1 MQPGTEGGAT
11 TMPQQGRTYH
21 SNRTE
26 ADEEKRA
33 EMDALIDQ
41 AMDEAIADAKD
52 HPRAVAAEAGDWLDS
67 IDEAIKDWAE
77 SDQLAQA
84 FVDSFVQKGGQ

>member
-1 MQPGTEGGAT
+1 
-11 TMPQQGRTYH
+11 MPQQERSYH
-21 SNRTE
+21 SNRTD
-26 ADEEKRA
+26 ATDEKRA

-41 AMDEAIADAKD
+41 AMDEAIADATD
-52 HPRAVAAEAGDWLDS
+52 HPNTVAAEAGDWLDS

-84 FVDSFVQKGGQ
+84 FVDSYVQKGGE

>member
-1 MQPGTEGGAT
+1 
-11 TMPQQGRTYH
+11 MPQQGRTYH

-41 AMDEAIADAKD
+41 AMDEAIEEATKNGGN
-52 HPRAVAAEAGDWLDS
+52 VTAAAAGDWLDS

-84 FVDSFVQKGGQ
+84 FVDSYIQKGGQ